1 MAYIKFCILTVE
13 TSLKDQS
20 IYLTFNKE
28 IDQTTLSYS
37 NIILALNSNY
47 IAPLAT
53 YDIVLGDD
61 LKTLQLKFKDAP
73 AVNQPYILMIQE
85 NIKDLEGNTLDKSLL
100 RYLEFKSNVTS
111 DVILKSPAN
120 FEIVEEQKFSWEE
133 RGDNP
138 VNSFRL
144 QVSTDTGFCNIVTDI
159 VIKDQ
164 TSIVLGTPLKAGQY
178 FYKIRAEVD
187 DAFGPWCETRT
198 FLVQQDEEYQEQDVS
213 DDSTIDDDKEDVIV
227 EDLVNDVKGERLIV
241 EDSPKSGVTP
251 SSFLFLFS
259 EDIDPESL
267 QVSVIRSDF

>member
-28 IDQTTLSYS
+28 VDQTTLSYS
-37 NIILALNSNY
+37 NIVLALNSTH

-111 DVILKSPAN
+111 DVVPRSPSN
-120 FEIVEEQKFSWEE
+120 FEIIEEQKFAWDEI
-133 RGDNP
+133 GDNL
-138 VNSFRL
+138 VNVFRL
-144 QVSTDTGFCNIVTDI
+144 QVATDTGFCNIVTDI
-159 VIKDQ
+159 IIKDQ
-164 TSIVLGTPLKAGQY
+164 TSITLGTPLKAGQY
-178 FYKIRAEVD
+178 FYRIRAEVD
-187 DAFGPWCETRT
+187 DNFGPWSEPRT
-198 FLVQQDEEYQEQDVS
+198 FLVQQDKEYQEQDVS
-213 DDSTIDDDKEDVIV
+213 DDSTIDNDKDDVVV
-227 EDLVNDVKGERLIV
+227 EDLVNDVKGERLVV
-241 EDSPKSGVTP
+241 EDSPKSGSTP
-251 SSFLFLFS
+251 KSFLFLFS
-259 EDIDPESL
+259 EDIDPNSL
-267 QVSVIRSDF
+267 QVSVVRSDF